1 MYWPS
6 VGFGARSDP
15 IANQSLIIP
24 EDMHSAVAPDLILAN
39 GRVITADANNRT
51 FEAVAVKTG
60 RILAV
65 GNSSDM
71 LDLRG
76 ARTEVIDLKGRTV
89 IPGLTDPHVH
99 LADDGAAS
107 LNKID
112 VRDFG
117 TNVRSIPHILEVVRA
132 QTREVPPGSWI
143 VGTGSPMQDFRMPE
157 KRFPRREE
165 LDAVAADHP
174 VSIGFG
180 AHVTIAN
187 SQALALAHV
196 TKETAPPGGGAI
208 ELDPTTGELTGKLIE
223 RAQYLVRDVIPAYS
237 YEQLKEGIV
246 HAMRRALRRGVTTIH
261 DIVTNNET
269 TRAYQELVLEG
280 RLPIRASLLLRI
292 LEAKIVPE
300 SLLNLGIK
308 TGFGNDWL
316 KIGGV
321 KMSIDGGIT
330 GRVAA
335 FYEPY
340 VGDPCHCGL
349 IRIPADELDET
360 VNAYHRAGHRVCIH
374 AIGDRAMDMALDAIE
389 KAVTALPRTDHRHRV
404 EHLGNWMITKE
415 RLERIRRLEVLPVP
429 NVPFLH
435 FIWES
440 LLDCMGPARLDGSFG
455 VKTLLESGIPITS
468 GSDGPGYWP
477 TDPLRDMGT
486 SVSRQI
492 WSGATIGADQAIS
505 AVDALRMFTI
515 NAAYNSFD
523 ERIKGSI
530 EPGKLADLVVLAQ
543 DPFTIAPE
551 RIKDIP
557 VDMTIVDGRVAFV
570 SDGAPGLRQ

>member
-65 GNSSDM
+65 GNSRDM

-132 QTREVPPGSWI
+132 QTREVPPGTWI

-187 SQALALAHV
+187 SQALALAQV

-530 EPGKLADLVVLAQ
+530 EPGKLADLAVLAQ

>member
-1 MYWPS
+1 
-6 VGFGARSDP
+6 
-15 IANQSLIIP
+15 
-24 EDMHSAVAPDLILAN
+24 MHSALAPDLILAN

-51 FEAVAVKTG
+51 FEAVALKMG

-65 GNSSDM
+65 GGSSEM

-132 QTREVPPGSWI
+132 QTREVPPGTWI

-165 LDAVAADHP
+165 LDAVAPDHP

-187 SQALALAHV
+187 SRALALAHV
-196 TKETAPPGGGAI
+196 TKETTPPGGGAI
-208 ELDPTTGELTGKLIE
+208 ELDPATGELTGKLIE

-237 YEQLKEGIV
+237 YEQMKEGIV

-269 TRAYQELVLEG
+269 VRAYQELVLEG

-308 TGFGNDWL
+308 TSFGNDWL

-335 FYEPY
+335 FSEPY
-340 VGDPCHCGL
+340 VDDPCHCGL
-349 IRIPADELDET
+349 IRIPAEELDET
-360 VNAYHRAGHRVCIH
+360 VDAYHRAGHRVCIH

-389 KAVTALPRTDHRHRV
+389 KAVTVLPRADHRHRV

-415 RLERIRRLEVLPVP
+415 RLERILRLNVLPVP

-440 LLDCMGPARLDGSFG
+440 LLDCMGPKRLKALSTSRRCSRPAFRSPRVPTVRATGRLIRYVTWARQSHAR
-455 VKTLLESGIPITS
+455 SGAARRSAPTGQSRRSRPCACSPSMPPITASTNASRARSSRASSPISPCWRRTRSQSRQS
-468 GSDGPGYWP
+468 GS
-477 TDPLRDMGT
+477 RT
-486 SVSRQI
+486 SRS
-492 WSGATIGADQAIS
+492 T
-505 AVDALRMFTI
+505 
-515 NAAYNSFD
+515 
-523 ERIKGSI
+523 
-530 EPGKLADLVVLAQ
+530 
-543 DPFTIAPE
+543 
-551 RIKDIP
+551 
-557 VDMTIVDGRVAFV
+557 
-570 SDGAPGLRQ
+570 

>member
-1 MYWPS
+1 
-6 VGFGARSDP
+6 
-15 IANQSLIIP
+15 
-24 EDMHSAVAPDLILAN
+24 MHSALAPDLILAG
-39 GRVITADANNRT
+39 GRVLTADADDRE
-51 FEAVAVKTG
+51 FEAVAVKMG

-65 GNSSDM
+65 GASSDI

-76 ARTEVIDLKGRTV
+76 ARTEIIDLKGRTV

-117 TNVRSIPHILEVVRA
+117 TNVRSIGHILEVVRA
-132 QTREVPPGSWI
+132 QAREVPPGTWI

-165 LDAVAADHP
+165 LDEAAPHHP

-187 SQALALAHV
+187 SRALALAQV
-196 TKETAPPGGGAI
+196 TKETTPPGGGAI
-208 ELDPTTGELTGKLIE
+208 ELDPATGEPTGKLVE
-223 RAQYLVRDVIPAYS
+223 RAQYLVRNVIPAYS
-237 YEQLKEGIV
+237 YEQMKEGIV
-246 HAMRRALRRGVTTIH
+246 HATKTVLRRGVTTIH

-269 TRAYQELVLEG
+269 VRAYQELMLEG

-300 SLLNLGIK
+300 SLLNLGLK

-335 FYEPY
+335 FHEPY
-340 VGDPCHCGL
+340 ADDPCRCGL
-349 IRIPADELDET
+349 IRIPAEELGET
-360 VNAYHRAGHRVCIH
+360 VDAYHKAGHRVCIH

-389 KAVTALPRTDHRHRV
+389 HALDAMPRADHRHRV
-404 EHLGNWMITKE
+404 EHLGNWMITEE
-415 RLERIRRLEVLPVP
+415 RLARIRRIGVLPVP

-435 FIWES
+435 YIWES
-440 LLDCMGPARLDGSFG
+440 LLACIGPERLEGSFG
-455 VKTLLESGIPITS
+455 IKTLLESGIPITS

-477 TDPLRDMGT
+477 ADPLRDMAT
-486 SVSRQI
+486 TVSRKI
-492 WSGATIGADQAIS
+492 WSGGTIGSGEAIS
-505 AVDALRMFTI
+505 ASAALRMFTI
-515 NAAYNSFD
+515 NAAYNGFD

-530 EPGKLADLVVLAQ
+530 EPGKLADLAVLAEN
-543 DPFTIAPE
+543 PLSIAPE

-557 VDMTIVDGRVAFV
+557 VDMTIVDGRIAFV
-570 SDGAPGLRQ
+570 HEMAQGLRQ

>member
-1 MYWPS
+1 
-6 VGFGARSDP
+6 
-15 IANQSLIIP
+15 
-24 EDMHSAVAPDLILAN
+24 MHAALAPDLILSN
-39 GRVITADANNRT
+39 GRVLTADANDRA
-51 FEAVAVKTG
+51 FEAVAIKMG

-65 GNSSDM
+65 GSSSDM
-71 LDLRG
+71 LELRG
-76 ARTEVIDLKGRTV
+76 PRTEIVDLKGRTA

-117 TNVRSIPHILEVVRA
+117 TNVRSIPHILAVVRA
-132 QTREVPPGSWI
+132 QAREVPPGTWI

-165 LDAVAADHP
+165 LDEAAPNHP

-187 SQALALAHV
+187 SRALALGHV
-196 TKETAPPGGGAI
+196 TRETVPPGGGAI
-208 ELDPTTGELTGKLIE
+208 ELDPATGDLTGKLIE

-237 YEQLKEGIV
+237 YEQMKEGIV
-246 HAMRRALRRGVTTIH
+246 HAMGRALRRGVTTIH

-269 TRAYQELVLEG
+269 VRAYQELVLEG

-316 KIGGV
+316 RIGGV

-340 VGDPCHCGL
+340 EDDPCRCGL
-349 IRIPADELDET
+349 IRIPAEELDET
-360 VNAYHRAGHRVCIH
+360 VDAYHKAGHRVCIH

-389 KAVTALPRTDHRHRV
+389 KALVAAPRADHRHRV

-440 LLDCMGPARLDGSFG
+440 LLACMGPQRLEGSFG
-455 VKTLLESGIPITS
+455 IKTLLDAGIPITS

-477 TDPLRDMGT
+477 ADPLRDMGT
-486 SVSRQI
+486 SVSRRV
-492 WSGATIGADQAIS
+492 WSGGTIGAEEAIP
-505 AVDALRMFTI
+505 AAAALRMFTI
-515 NAAYNSFD
+515 NAAYNGFD

-530 EPGKLADLVVLAQ
+530 EPGKLADLAVLAE
-543 DPFTIAPE
+543 DPLAIAPE

-557 VDMTIVDGRVAFV
+557 VEMTIVDGRIAFV
-570 SDGAPGLRQ
+570 HETAQGLRQ

>member
-1 MYWPS
+1 
-6 VGFGARSDP
+6 
-15 IANQSLIIP
+15 
-24 EDMHSAVAPDLILAN
+24 MHQDLAPDLILAN
-39 GRVITADANNRT
+39 GRVLTADANDRA
-51 FEAVAVKTG
+51 FEAVAVKMG
-60 RILAV
+60 RIVAV
-65 GNSSDM
+65 GSSADM
-71 LDLRG
+71 LELRG
-76 ARTEVIDLKGRTV
+76 SRTETIDLKGRTV

-132 QTREVPPGSWI
+132 QAREVPPGTWI
-143 VGTGSPMQDFRMPE
+143 LGTGSPMQDFRMPE

-165 LDAVAADHP
+165 LDAAAPDHP

-187 SQALALAHV
+187 SRALALAHV
-196 TKETAPPGGGAI
+196 TKETVAPGGGAI
-208 ELDPTTGELTGKLIE
+208 ELDPSTGEPTGKLVE
-223 RAQYLVRDVIPAYS
+223 RAQFLVRDVIPAFT
-237 YEQLKEGIV
+237 YEQMKEGIV
-246 HAMRRALRRGVTTIH
+246 HAMGRALRRGVTTIH
-261 DIVTNNET
+261 DIVTNSET
-269 TRAYQELVLEG
+269 VRAYQELVNER

-316 KIGGV
+316 RIGGV

-340 VGDPCHCGL
+340 EDDPCRCGL
-349 IRIPADELDET
+349 IRIPAEELDET
-360 VNAYHRAGHRVCIH
+360 VDAYHKAGHRVCIH

-389 KAVTALPRTDHRHRV
+389 KALEAAPRSDHRHRV

-415 RLERIRRLEVLPVP
+415 RLARIRRLEVLPVP
-429 NVPFLH
+429 NIPFLH
-435 FIWES
+435 YIWDS
-440 LLDCMGPARLDGSFG
+440 LLACMGPKRLEGSFG
-455 VKTLLESGIPITS
+455 IKTLLESGIPITS

-477 TDPLRDMGT
+477 ADPLRDMGT
-486 SVSRQI
+486 SVSRRI
-492 WSGATIGADQAIS
+492 WSGGTIGYEEAIP
-505 AVDALRMFTI
+505 AAAALRMFTI
-515 NAAYNSFD
+515 NAAYNGFD

-530 EPGKLADLVVLAQ
+530 EPGKLADLAVLAE
-543 DPFTIAPE
+543 DPLAIAPE

-557 VDMTIVDGRVAFV
+557 VDMTIVDGRIAFV
-570 SDGAPGLRQ
+570 HENAQGLRQ

>member
-1 MYWPS
+1 MPAS
-6 VGFGARSDP
+6 P
-15 IANQSLIIP
+15 IRETDMQSAL
-24 EDMHSAVAPDLILAN
+24 APDLILAH
-39 GRVITADANNRT
+39 GRVLTADVNDRE
-51 FEAVAVKTG
+51 FEAVAVKNG
-60 RILAV
+60 RIVAV
-65 GNSSDM
+65 GTSSEM

-76 ARTEVIDLKGRTV
+76 SRTEVIDLKGRTV

-117 TNVRSIPHILEVVRA
+117 TNVRSIGHILEVVRA
-132 QTREVPPGSWI
+132 QAREVPPGTWI
-143 VGTGSPMQDFRMPE
+143 TGTGSPMQDFRMPE

-165 LDAVAADHP
+165 LDEAAPNHP

-187 SQALALAHV
+187 SRALALAHV
-196 TKETAPPGGGAI
+196 TKETTPPGGGAI
-208 ELDPTTGELTGKLIE
+208 ELDPETGEPTGKLIE
-223 RAQYLVRDVIPAYS
+223 RAQFLVRDVIPAYT
-237 YEQLKEGIV
+237 YEQMKEGIV
-246 HAMRRALRRGVTTIH
+246 HATKRALRRGVTTVH

-269 TRAYQELVLEG
+269 VRAYQELMLEE

-300 SLLNLGIK
+300 SLLNLGFK
-308 TGFGNDWL
+308 TGFGNDWV

-335 FYEPY
+335 FTEPY
-340 VGDPCHCGL
+340 ADDPCRCGL
-349 IRIPADELDET
+349 IRIPAEELDET
-360 VNAYHRAGHRVCIH
+360 VDAYHKAGHRVCIH
-374 AIGDRAMDMALDAIE
+374 AIGDRAMDMALDAID
-389 KAVTALPRTDHRHRV
+389 KALEAAPRPDHRHRI

-415 RLERIRRLEVLPVP
+415 RLARIRRMEVLPVP

-435 FIWES
+435 YIWES
-440 LLDCMGPARLDGSFG
+440 LVACIGPERLEGSFG
-455 VKTLLESGIPITS
+455 IKTLLDSGIRLTS

-477 TDPLRDMGT
+477 ADPLRDMGT
-486 SVSRQI
+486 SVSRQL
-492 WSGATIGADQAIS
+492 WSGGKVGTDEAIS
-505 AVDALRMFTI
+505 ATAALRMFTI
-515 NAAYNSFD
+515 NAAYNGFD

-530 EPGKLADLVVLAQ
+530 EPGKLADLAVLA
-543 DPFTIAPE
+543 DNPLTIAPE

-570 SDGAPGLRQ
+570 HENATGLRQ

>member
-1 MYWPS
+1 
-6 VGFGARSDP
+6 
-15 IANQSLIIP
+15 
-24 EDMHSAVAPDLILAN
+24 MHSALAPDLILAN
-39 GRVITADANNRT
+39 GRVLSADPDNRI
-51 FEAVAVKTG
+51 FEAVAVKMG
-60 RILAV
+60 RIVAV
-65 GNSSDM
+65 GSSADM
-71 LDLRG
+71 LELRG
-76 ARTEVIDLKGRTV
+76 SRTETIDLKGRTV

-132 QTREVPPGSWI
+132 QAREVPPGTWI
-143 VGTGSPMQDFRMPE
+143 LGTGSPMQDFRMPE

-165 LDAVAADHP
+165 LDAAAPDHP

-187 SQALALAHV
+187 SRALALAHV
-196 TKETAPPGGGAI
+196 TKETVAPGGGAI
-208 ELDPTTGELTGKLIE
+208 ELDPSTGEPTGKLVE
-223 RAQYLVRDVIPAYS
+223 RAQFLVRDVIPAFT
-237 YEQLKEGIV
+237 YEQMKEGIV
-246 HAMRRALRRGVTTIH
+246 HAMGRALRRGVTTIH
-261 DIVTNNET
+261 DIVTNSET
-269 TRAYQELVLEG
+269 VRAYQELVNER

-316 KIGGV
+316 RIGGV

-340 VGDPCHCGL
+340 EDDPCRCGL
-349 IRIPADELDET
+349 IRIPAEELDET
-360 VNAYHRAGHRVCIH
+360 VDAYHKAGHRVCIH

-389 KAVTALPRTDHRHRV
+389 KALEAAPRSDHRHRV

-415 RLERIRRLEVLPVP
+415 RLARIRRLEVLPVP
-429 NVPFLH
+429 NIPFLH
-435 FIWES
+435 YIWDS
-440 LLDCMGPARLDGSFG
+440 LLACMGPKRLEGSFG
-455 VKTLLESGIPITS
+455 IKTLLESGIPITS

-477 TDPLRDMGT
+477 ADPLRDMGT
-486 SVSRQI
+486 SVSRRI
-492 WSGATIGADQAIS
+492 WSGGTIGYEEAIP
-505 AVDALRMFTI
+505 AAAALRMFTI
-515 NAAYNSFD
+515 NAAYNGFD

-530 EPGKLADLVVLAQ
+530 EPGKLADLAVLAE
-543 DPFTIAPE
+543 DPLAIAPE

-557 VDMTIVDGRVAFV
+557 VDMTIVDGRIAFV
-570 SDGAPGLRQ
+570 HENAQGLRQ

>member
-1 MYWPS
+1 
-6 VGFGARSDP
+6 
-15 IANQSLIIP
+15 
-24 EDMHSAVAPDLILAN
+24 MHADLAPDLILAN
-39 GRVITADANNRT
+39 GRVLTADATDRM
-51 FEAVAVKTG
+51 FEAVAVKMG
-60 RILAV
+60 RIVAV
-65 GNSSDM
+65 GSSGDM
-71 LDLRG
+71 LDLKG
-76 ARTEVIDLKGRTV
+76 SRTEIIDLKGRTV

-117 TNVRSIPHILEVVRA
+117 TNVRSVPHILEVVRA
-132 QTREVPPGSWI
+132 QAREVPPGTWI

-157 KRFPRREE
+157 RRFPLRQE
-165 LDAVAADHP
+165 LDEAAPDNP

-180 AHVTIAN
+180 AHVTIVN
-187 SQALALAHV
+187 SRALALAHV
-196 TKETAPPGGGAI
+196 TKETVAPGGGAI
-208 ELDPTTGELTGKLIE
+208 ELDPATGEPTGKLVE
-223 RAQYLVRDVIPAYS
+223 RAQFLVREIIPAYT
-237 YEQLKEGIV
+237 YDQMKEGIV
-246 HAMRRALRRGVTTIH
+246 HAMGRALRRGVTTIH

-269 TRAYQELVLEG
+269 VRAYQELVLEG

-316 KIGGV
+316 RIGGV

-335 FYEPY
+335 FSEPY
-340 VGDPCHCGL
+340 EDDPCRCGL
-349 IRIPADELDET
+349 IRIPSDELDET
-360 VNAYHRAGHRVCIH
+360 VDAYHKAGHRVCIH

-389 KAVTALPRTDHRHRV
+389 KAVTAAPRSDHRHRV
-404 EHLGNWMITKE
+404 EHLGNWMITAE
-415 RLERIRRLEVLPVP
+415 RLARIRRLGVLPVP

-435 FIWES
+435 YIWDS
-440 LLDCMGPARLDGSFG
+440 LLACMGPKRLEGSFG
-455 VKTLLESGIPITS
+455 VKTMLDAGIPITS

-477 TDPLRDMGT
+477 ADPLRDMGT
-486 SVSRQI
+486 SVSRRI
-492 WSGATIGADQAIS
+492 WSGATIGADEAIP
-505 AVDALRMFTI
+505 AATALRMFTI
-515 NAAYNSFD
+515 NAAYNGFD

-530 EPGKLADLVVLAQ
+530 EPGKLADLAVLAE
-543 DPFTIAPE
+543 DPLGIAPE

-557 VDMTIVDGRVAFV
+557 VDMTIVDGKIAFV
-570 SDGAPGLRQ
+570 HEHAQGLRQ

>member
-1 MYWPS
+1 MRYPFN
-6 VGFGARSDP
+6 GGNRSDK
-15 IANQSLIIP
+15 
-24 EDMHSAVAPDLILAN
+24 MHSALAPDLILAN

-51 FEAVAVKTG
+51 FEAVAVKMG

-65 GNSSDM
+65 GDSSEM

-76 ARTEVIDLKGRTV
+76 TRTEVIDLKGRTV

-132 QTREVPPGSWI
+132 QTREVPPGTWI

-165 LDAVAADHP
+165 LDAVAPDHP

-187 SQALALAHV
+187 SRALALAHV
-196 TKETAPPGGGAI
+196 TKETTPPGGGAI
-208 ELDPTTGELTGKLIE
+208 ELDPATGELTGKLIE

-237 YEQLKEGIV
+237 YEQMKEGIV

-269 TRAYQELVLEG
+269 VRAYQELVLEG

-335 FYEPY
+335 FYRTLCRRSLPLRPHPHSCR
-340 VGDPCHCGL
+340 GTRRNRRRLSPRRAPGLHSCH
-349 IRIPADELDET
+349 RRPRD
-360 VNAYHRAGHRVCIH
+360 GHGAR
-374 AIGDRAMDMALDAIE
+374 
-389 KAVTALPRTDHRHRV
+389 RHR
-404 EHLGNWMITKE
+404 EGRDGAAARGSSSPRRASGQLDDHQGAARTHSAGSTYCRCRTCRSCTSSGNRCSIAWDRSGWKALSTS
-415 RLERIRRLEVLPVP
+415 RRCSRPVFRSRRVPTVRATGRPIRCAT
-429 NVPFLH
+429 
-435 FIWES
+435 W
-440 LLDCMGPARLDGSFG
+440 AR
-455 VKTLLESGIPITS
+455 
-468 GSDGPGYWP
+468 
-477 TDPLRDMGT
+477 R
-486 SVSRQI
+486 SRAR
-492 WSGATIGADQAIS
+492 SGAARRS
-505 AVDALRMFTI
+505 ASTGRSRRSKRLRMFTI
-515 NAAYNSFD
+515 NAAYNGFD

-530 EPGKLADLVVLAQ
+530 EPGKLADLAVLAQ
-543 DPFTIAPE
+543 DPLAIAPE

-570 SDGAPGLRQ
+570 HEGVQGL

>member
-1 MYWPS
+1 
-6 VGFGARSDP
+6 
-15 IANQSLIIP
+15 
-24 EDMHSAVAPDLILAN
+24 
-39 GRVITADANNRT
+39 
-51 FEAVAVKTG
+51 
-60 RILAV
+60 
-65 GNSSDM
+65 M
-71 LDLRG
+71 LELRG
-76 ARTEVIDLKGRTV
+76 SRTEVIDLKGRTV

-132 QTREVPPGSWI
+132 QTREVAPGTWI

-165 LDAVAADHP
+165 LDEAAPNHP

-180 AHVTIAN
+180 AHITIAN

-196 TKETAPPGGGAI
+196 TKETPPPGGGAI
-208 ELDPTTGELTGKLIE
+208 ELDPATGELTGKLIE
-223 RAQYLVRDVIPAYS
+223 RAQYLVRNVIPPYS
-237 YEQLKEGIV
+237 YQQMKEGIV
-246 HAMRRALRRGVTTIH
+246 HGMRRALRRGVTTIH

-269 TRAYQELVLEG
+269 VRAYQELVLEG

-300 SLLNLGIK
+300 SLLNLGLK

-340 VGDPCHCGL
+340 VDDPCHCGL
-349 IRIPADELDET
+349 IRIPAEELDVT
-360 VNAYHRAGHRVCIH
+360 VDAYHRAGHRVCIH

-389 KAVTALPRTDHRHRV
+389 KAVTAVPRADHRHRV
-404 EHLGNWMITKE
+404 EHLGNWMITRQ

-440 LLDCMGPARLDGSFG
+440 LLDCMGAARLEGSFA
-455 VKTLLESGIPITS
+455 VKTLLQSGIPITS

-477 TDPLRDMGT
+477 SDPLRDMGT
-486 SVSRQI
+486 SVSRRI
-492 WSGATIGADQAIS
+492 WSGATVGADQAIS

-515 NAAYNSFD
+515 NAAYNGFD
-523 ERIKGSI
+523 ERSKGSI
-530 EPGKLADLVVLAQ
+530 EPGKLADLAVLAQ
-543 DPFTIAPE
+543 DPLVIAPE

-557 VDMTIVDGRVAFV
+557 VDMTIVDGRIAFV
-570 SDGAPGLRQ
+570 HESAQELRQ

>member
-1 MYWPS
+1 
-6 VGFGARSDP
+6 
-15 IANQSLIIP
+15 
-24 EDMHSAVAPDLILAN
+24 MHLAVAPDLILAN

-65 GNSSDM
+65 GNSSEM

-132 QTREVPPGSWI
+132 QTREVPPATWI

-165 LDAVAADHP
+165 LDAVAPDHP

-180 AHVTIAN
+180 AHITIAN
-187 SQALALAHV
+187 SRALTLAHV

-208 ELDPTTGELTGKLIE
+208 ELDPATGELTGKLIE

-237 YEQLKEGIV
+237 YEQMKEGIV

-269 TRAYQELVLEG
+269 VRAYQELMLEG

-335 FYEPY
+335 FYQPY
-340 VGDPCHCGL
+340 VDDPCHCGL
-349 IRIPADELDET
+349 VRIPAEELDET
-360 VNAYHRAGHRVCIH
+360 VNSYHRAGHRVCIH

-389 KAVTALPRTDHRHRV
+389 KAVTALPRADHRHRV

-440 LLDCMGPARLDGSFG
+440 LLDCMGPARLEGSFG
-455 VKTLLESGIPITS
+455 VKTLLKAGIPITS

-515 NAAYNSFD
+515 NAAYNGFD

-530 EPGKLADLVVLAQ
+530 EPSKLADLAVLAQ
-543 DPFTIAPE
+543 DPLTIAPQ

-557 VDMTIVDGRVAFV
+557 VDMTVVDGRVAFV
-570 SDGAPGLRQ
+570 HDGAPGLRQ

>member
-1 MYWPS
+1 
-6 VGFGARSDP
+6 
-15 IANQSLIIP
+15 
-24 EDMHSAVAPDLILAN
+24 MHPDLAPDLILAN
-39 GRVITADANNRT
+39 GRVLTADANDRA
-51 FEAVAVKTG
+51 FEAVAVKMG

-65 GNSSDM
+65 GSSADM
-71 LDLRG
+71 LELRG
-76 ARTEVIDLKGRTV
+76 SRTETIDLKRRTV

-132 QTREVPPGSWI
+132 QAREVPPGTWI

-165 LDAVAADHP
+165 LDAAAPDHP

-187 SQALALAHV
+187 SRALALAHV
-196 TKETAPPGGGAI
+196 TKETVAPGGGAI
-208 ELDPTTGELTGKLIE
+208 ELDSSTGEPTGKLVE
-223 RAQYLVRDVIPAYS
+223 RAQFLVREIIPAFTYA
-237 YEQLKEGIV
+237 QMKEGIV
-246 HAMRRALRRGVTTIH
+246 HAMERALRRGVTTIH
-261 DIVTNNET
+261 DIVTNSET
-269 TRAYQELVLEG
+269 VRAYQELVQER

-335 FYEPY
+335 FNEPY
-340 VGDPCHCGL
+340 EDDPCRCGL
-349 IRIPADELDET
+349 IRIPAEELDET
-360 VNAYHRAGHRVCIH
+360 VDAYHKAGHRVCIH

-389 KAVTALPRTDHRHRV
+389 KALEAAPRNDHRHRV

-415 RLERIRRLEVLPVP
+415 RLARIRRLEVLPVP
-429 NVPFLH
+429 NIPFLH
-435 FIWES
+435 FIWDS
-440 LLDCMGPARLDGSFG
+440 LLACMGPKRLEGSFG
-455 VKTLLESGIPITS
+455 IKTLIEAGIPITS

-477 TDPLRDMGT
+477 ADPLRDMGI

-492 WSGATIGADQAIS
+492 WSGGTIGSDEAIP
-505 AVDALRMFTI
+505 AAAALRMFTI
-515 NAAYNSFD
+515 NAAYNGFD

-530 EPGKLADLVVLAQ
+530 EPGKLADLAVLAE
-543 DPFTIAPE
+543 DPLAIAPE

-557 VDMTIVDGRVAFV
+557 VDMTIVDGRIAFV
-570 SDGAPGLRQ
+570 HENAQGLRQ

>member
-1 MYWPS
+1 
-6 VGFGARSDP
+6 
-15 IANQSLIIP
+15 
-24 EDMHSAVAPDLILAN
+24 MHAALAPDLILAN
-39 GRVITADANNRT
+39 GRVLTADTNNRA
-51 FEAVAVKTG
+51 FEAVAVKMG

-65 GNSSDM
+65 GSSSDM
-71 LDLRG
+71 LDCRG
-76 ARTEVIDLKGRTV
+76 TGTEVIDLKGRTV

-117 TNVRSIPHILEVVRA
+117 TNVRSIPHVLEVVRA
-132 QTREVPPGSWI
+132 QTREVPPGTWI

-165 LDAVAADHP
+165 LDEAAPNHP

-187 SQALALAHV
+187 SAALALAHV
-196 TKETAPPGGGAI
+196 TKETTPPGGGAI
-208 ELDPTTGELTGKLIE
+208 ELDPATGELTGKLVE
-223 RAQYLVRDVIPAYS
+223 RAQFLVRNVIPAYT
-237 YEQLKEGIV
+237 YEQMKEGIV
-246 HAMRRALRRGVTTIH
+246 HATKRALRRGVTTIH

-269 TRAYQELVLEG
+269 VRAYQELVLEG

-300 SLLNLGIK
+300 SLLNLGLK

-340 VGDPCHCGL
+340 EDDPCSCGL
-349 IRIPADELDET
+349 IRIPSEELDET
-360 VNAYHRAGHRVCIH
+360 VHDYHAAGHRVCIH

-389 KAVTALPRTDHRHRV
+389 KAVTTQPRTDHRHRI

-435 FIWES
+435 YIWES
-440 LLDCMGPARLDGSFG
+440 LLDCMGPKRLDGSFG
-455 VKTLLESGIPITS
+455 IKALLESGIPITS

-492 WSGATIGADQAIS
+492 WSGDTIGSDQAIS
-505 AVDALRMFTI
+505 AVEALRMFTI
-515 NAAYNSFD
+515 NAAYNGFD
-523 ERIKGSI
+523 ERIKGSV
-530 EPGKLADLVVLAQ
+530 EPGKLADLAVLAQ
-543 DPFTIAPE
+543 DPLAIAPE

-557 VDMTIVDGRVAFV
+557 VDMTIVDGRIAFV
-570 SDGAPGLRQ
+570 NDSAQGLRQ